1 MLTAGEAT
9 LSDANEVEL
18 MLGGSSDVLD
28 KRSVVPDSLLT
39 ASSAMFT

>member
-9 LSDANEVEL
+9 SDANEVEL

-28 KRSVVPDSLLT
+28 KRNVVLDSFLT

>member
-9 LSDANEVEL
+9 SDANELKV
-18 MLGGSSDVLD
+18 MLPGSSDVLD
-28 KRSVVPDSLLT
+28 KRNVVPDSLLT